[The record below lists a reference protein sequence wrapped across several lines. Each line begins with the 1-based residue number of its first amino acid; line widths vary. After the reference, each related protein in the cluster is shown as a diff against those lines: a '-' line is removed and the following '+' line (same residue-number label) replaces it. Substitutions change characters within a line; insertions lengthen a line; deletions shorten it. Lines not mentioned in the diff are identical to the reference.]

1 MGPASSFGT
10 TCLIQN
16 NSGGLGCGSVLQA
29 PPTLQVTLVVIRITY
44 VVGLT
49 IMIACPA
56 KADWV
61 AACPPVLLGFRV
73 YVQMTKGATICMPV
87 SLGRGQVS
95 KKTR

>member
-10 TCLIQN
+10 ACLIEN
-16 NSGGLGCGSVLQA
+16 NSGGLGCGCVLQA
-29 PPTLQVTLVVIRITY
+29 PPTLQVTLVVNRITY

-61 AACPPVLLGFRV
+61 AACPPVLLGFRL

-95 KKTR
+95 KKIR